1 MIGLV
6 LASSVACVT
15 DGDVCR
21 LVGTTIFTDDLA
33 SSFSQYESVVC
44 SETPCRL
51 ELPGDRVIPGAATYT
66 DITIEGGKA
75 HIACNGDIL
84 TLTRVDGSISATNC
98 GEIVVEEFSGRLE
111 ASNDITGTVNGGAV
125 VQLGNDA
132 VTAHLEA
139 LGPATV
145 QLAGAKAT
153 LTGATWT
160 VEGSG
165 SVDVTFP
172 VVFGSSTAGLTML
185 NWQWLSDASVVL
197 HEFANK
203 PEQAPVFRD
212 QDVIVMPGGWIDGT
226 TVFHSQIDGA
236 VGYAPHIEESTVSIS
251 AGSTLRTRWVENS
264 TISGQIGG
272 DFLFLNNVSGSITV
286 TPESSVLTAWPIQLD
301 KVACPTC
308 RYVADG
314 CSESLDGDC
323 ADSIDTPR
331 MLNGHTLLA
340 LPSSSARR
348 RRRGPN
354 IGCNTTGPGHVYLT
368 SNVLSTMTCNHGL
381 HFFHH
386 SLDSSLNHGLPCDP
400 SIPHDTYHL
409 RPDSGDNPAV
419 RFNNVTLFTHVVFK
433 VPPVTTTTTTSTTTA
448 GGLPAG
454 CAETC
459 TTGENLLCQDT
470 NTPGICYDNL
480 ITEELCYD
488 VGGGLWCELETSQ
501 PLLGSFAPAYTLEFN
516 GIKSNDY
523 TKMPVLNV
531 SAGSEPFTKV
541 RAWSL
546 SNTSGDPYLYP
557 NVAVCTNATSH
568 TVPFNSECSRTKVNF
583 LSSATPSNT
592 SILHTIKTSLH
603 LYGCAL
609 REYYGPLH
617 VSSLDGSGAIS
628 AVQCGY
634 QQNKTKWWSNITGT
648 IAGNGFRVVSQNMIF
663 YEEQVNIFIGQGN
676 SFGEKRLDY
685 HPDIPQNLTLIAYQ
699 LTSNSTIHVYF
710 HGQITGMVY
719 FNASTDG
726 PYYGNFTVHC
736 TGDALLDSSHII
748 NTTANVTRDHSCTS
762 STTTTTAS
770 TVPVTTSTPTV
781 SATTSTRR
789 APLKSSSDGT
799 SNNDTAA
806 IIIGSVLAVLCLV
819 VIVVV
824 LIRRRSPRDTPVN
837 YNPRDYTRVPNDLPN
852 DTSDGY
858 GFVNGGFGAPPGY
871 YGSTGSLNPQK
882 TYDDRF

>member
-21 LVGTTIFTDDLA
+21 LVGTTVFTDDLA

-66 DITIEGGKA
+66 DIIIEGGKA

-197 HEFANK
+197 HEFANR

-212 QDVIVMPGGWIDGT
+212 QDVFVMPGGWIDGT

-251 AGSTLRTRWVENS
+251 SGSTLRTRWVENS

-348 RRRGPN
+348 RRRGLYL
-354 IGCNTTGPGHVYLT
+354 GCKTMGPGELYLT
-368 SNVLSTMTCNHGL
+368 GNPLHTMNNVCTHGL
-381 HFFHH
+381 HF
-386 SLDSSLNHGLPCDP
+386 SNLTLDSSLNSGRPCDP
-400 SIPHDTYHL
+400 SIAHDTYTL
-409 RPDSGDNPAV
+409 SPDSSDNPAV
-419 RFNNVTLFTHVVFK
+419 RFNNVTLLTHVVFK
-433 VPPVTTTTTTSTTTA
+433 VPSVTTTTTTSTTTA
-448 GGLPAG
+448 GGSSS
-454 CAETC
+454 
-459 TTGENLLCQDT
+459 TGT
-470 NTPGICYDNL
+470 
-480 ITEELCYD
+480 
-488 VGGGLWCELETSQ
+488 
-501 PLLGSFAPAYTLEFN
+501 LLGNSATAYTLEFN
-516 GIKSNDY
+516 GIISNDY
-523 TKMPVLNV
+523 TKMPVLDV
-531 SAGSEPFTKV
+531 SAGSESFTKV

-546 SNTSGDPYLYP
+546 SNTFGHPYLYP
-557 NVAVCTNATSH
+557 NVTVCTNATSH
-568 TVPFNSECSRTKVNF
+568 TIPFNSECSRTKVNF
-583 LSSATPSNT
+583 LSSATPADT
-592 SILHTIKTSLH
+592 SILHTIKTNLH

-648 IAGNGFRVVSQNMIF
+648 IAGNGFRVVSQNMTF

-710 HGQITGMVY
+710 YGQITGTVY
-719 FNASTDG
+719 FNASTG
-726 PYYGNFTVHC
+726 GAYYGNFTVHC
-736 TGDALLDSSHII
+736 TGDARLDSSHYTH
-748 NTTANVTRDHSCTS
+748 TTANVTLDPSCTS
-762 STTTTTAS
+762 STTATTTS

-789 APLKSSSDGT
+789 APLKSSSGGT
-799 SNNDTAA
+799 SNNETAA
-806 IIIGSVLAVLCLV
+806 IIIGSVLAVLCV
-819 VIVVV
+819 VAIVVV
-824 LIRRRSPRDTPVN
+824 AIRRRSSDENRGIYQSLSGDAPRKTYGFGN
-837 YNPRDYTRVPNDLPN
+837 RNTFYNP
-852 DTSDGY
+852 
-858 GFVNGGFGAPPGY
+858 
-871 YGSTGSLNPQK
+871 
-882 TYDDRF
+882 TYDAMLSS